1 MAKDLT
7 DPAVESDDVNGVA
20 VRNGSSDAMDHYDD
34 DPAELDVLSEHP
46 QTFVVRH
53 ARPYESPGRSARNH
67 WQLVTVFALLGVLIG
82 AAFAFVRSPTYTA
95 QQRLVVGKTA
105 QLSQLSTIPG
115 LDLAG
120 QNLAAAYSRLV
131 DTDEVQAAVAKKLGG
146 TMNGTLAASPIPD
159 SPIVRLDAT
168 GASEADALAIAKA
181 GSQALV
187 ATVNDLNSQQGKAS
201 EALLKQY
208 EDANAIVIS
217 AQNQVN
223 QLTGQYNANAG
234 NTPAQAALQIQL
246 DAAQAK
252 VDSASVKAQALVDA
266 YKGTFDPTAI
276 NSQVIQPVGQ
286 PKATGNNRRST
297 LEAGLLI
304 GLVAGGLIGLGLA
317 VWIDLRARAAR

>member
-7 DPAVESDDVNGVA
+7 DPAVESDDVNDVA

-53 ARPYESPGRSARNH
+53 SRPYESPGRSARNH
-67 WQLVTVFALLGVLIG
+67 WQLVTVFCLLGVLIG

-187 ATVNDLNSQQGKAS
+187 ATVNDLNTQQGKAS
-201 EALLKQY
+201 DALLKQY
-208 EDANAIVIS
+208 EDANNVVIS

-223 QLTGQYNANAG
+223 LLQGQYANAG
-234 NTPAQAALQIQL
+234 SAAAQAAVQTQL
-246 DAAQAK
+246 DAAQSK
-252 VDSASVKAQALVDA
+252 VDSATVKAQALEDA

-276 NSQVIQPVGQ
+276 NSQVIQPVGRPQ
-286 PKATGNNRRST
+286 ATGNNRRST